1 MLSIKRFCVYF
12 TVILLL
18 TACSDNNATSSEES
32 LSYSKSE
39 NKEEVLSYKEFEN
52 LFNKFSD
59 EVEIEGYMLKD
70 SSAGIDAIRIDEDLS
85 FGKRKWLTKDGESLT
100 APTQEMFFYENEER
114 TRLLTITLAYTENY
128 IGKDMLFYNVS
139 SGYDINDELSNNE
152 IIALSYKNIII
163 HIVQTTTDDI
173 EMEDTQKAAD
183 SIIKYIETY

>member
-1 MLSIKRFCVYF
+1 MYF

-32 LSYSKSE
+32 LSYSKSK

-173 EMEDTQKAAD
+173 EMEDTQKQR
-183 SIIKYIETY
+183 ILL